1 MAILSNGCVKHAS
14 SHAYTSVKPLTAN
27 GEKDA
32 WRGTEAPAVLLEP
45 FHLTLG
51 SKSLQI
57 NVSPLRTGSSHHHGR
72 HRDPSAGAGATHAF
86 HSAVKRCHLPS
97 SEPVMPRSR
106 CAPLPS
112 GAGAQRSPGWQQHP
126 LLWPGLASARPR
138 DTHGLCRSEQNV
150 APSRNRWLQGY
161 QTPYEDT
168 DQTNSCSSANWIY
181 TFQSSN
187 LYLST
192 RIGHVAFVATACVR
206 PNLFRQRS
214 VASDRHLLNI
224 FTYWT
229 SGKTPSPQIPQINS
243 PKISPNDKRWGVQ
256 DLNSQLQ
263 NAPRKNK
270 PSDT

>member
-57 NVSPLRTGSSHHHGR
+57 NVSPLRTGSSHHYGH

-126 LLWPGLASARPR
+126 LLWPGLASARPQ
-138 DTHGLCRSEQNV
+138 DTHANAGQNRTWHLPETGDCRGTRLLTKTRTKPT
-150 APSRNRWLQGY
+150 AAALQTGFIHFSHQICIY
-161 QTPYEDT
+161 Q
-168 DQTNSCSSANWIY
+168 Q
-181 TFQSSN
+181 
-187 LYLST
+187 
-192 RIGHVAFVATACVR
+192 G
-206 PNLFRQRS
+206 
-214 VASDRHLLNI
+214 
-224 FTYWT
+224 
-229 SGKTPSPQIPQINS
+229 
-243 PKISPNDKRWGVQ
+243 
-256 DLNSQLQ
+256 
-263 NAPRKNK
+263 
-270 PSDT
+270 